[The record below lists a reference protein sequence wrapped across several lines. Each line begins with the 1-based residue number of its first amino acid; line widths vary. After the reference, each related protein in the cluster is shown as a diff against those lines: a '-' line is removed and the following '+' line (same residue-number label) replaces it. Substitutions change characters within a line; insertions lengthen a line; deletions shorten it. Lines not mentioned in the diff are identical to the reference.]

1 MHSEPSSVHIKIE
14 SMYIVSSLYC
24 CGFKVISHTYLCAYE
39 HRLTLRPSHYY
50 IYYFSYYLLSQ
61 KKNARIIFCARVL
74 ENLQS
79 KKNVKKLFAINKFF
93 FVIIYINS
101 NTFLCEC

>member
-61 KKNARIIFCARVL
+61 KKML
-74 ENLQS
+74 EL
-79 KKNVKKLFAINKFF
+79 F
-93 FVIIYINS
+93 FVLVCWKIYKAKKK
-101 NTFLCEC
+101 C

>member
-61 KKNARIIFCARVL
+61 KNARIIFCARVL

-79 KKNVKKLFAINKFF
+79 KKNVKILFAINKFF
-93 FVIIYINS
+93 FCYYLYKLKH
-101 NTFLCEC
+101 FLYEC